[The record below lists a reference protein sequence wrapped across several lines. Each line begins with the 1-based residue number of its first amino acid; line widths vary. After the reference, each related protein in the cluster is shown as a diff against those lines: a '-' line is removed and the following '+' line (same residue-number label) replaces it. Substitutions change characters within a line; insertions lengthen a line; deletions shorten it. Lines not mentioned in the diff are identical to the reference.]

1 MRLDPDLLVDVRNR
15 LLTTG
20 DVSEEAIAAALRDS
34 GRVLDRAQVVG
45 VVAALEAE
53 LTGLGPL
60 EPLLSDPCVTDILVN
75 GADDVW
81 WDRGSGLERA
91 GVEFSGEGSIRQLAV
106 RLAARAG
113 RRLDESAPYVDARL
127 SDGQRLHAIIP
138 PLSVRG
144 TVISLR
150 IPSRRR
156 FSLADLVANGSLD
169 ERGADWL
176 AAMVAHR
183 AALLVTGGTGSGK
196 TTVLGAL
203 IGAMP
208 QRERVVV
215 VEDTWELDP
224 DHPHVVSLEARAPN
238 IEGRGEVSMRTLV
251 RQALRMRPDRLVV
264 GEVRGAEVV
273 DMLAAMNT
281 GHEGSAA
288 TVHANSPTHAPERI
302 AALGQAAGVER
313 NAMLAQFRAGVSAVV
328 HVGRQDSGQRV
339 IAGVGIVTGG
349 GPVPVEVRPALI
361 RQGGCFRPGPG
372 LAELASRIGGLP

>member
-1 MRLDPDLLVDVRNR
+1 MRLDPDLLVDVRSR

-53 LTGLGPL
+53 LTGLGPID
-60 EPLLSDPCVTDILVN
+60 PLLSDPRVTDILVN
-75 GADDVW
+75 GAHDVW

-91 GVEFSGEGSIRQLAV
+91 GVEFSGEDSVRQLAV

-127 SDGQRLHAIIP
+127 ADGQRLHAIIP

-150 IPSRRR
+150 IPRRRR

-176 AAMVAHR
+176 AAMVSRR

-281 GHEGSAA
+281 GHEGGAA
-288 TVHANSPTHAPERI
+288 TVHANSPVHVPERI
-302 AALGQAAGVER
+302 AALGQAAGVEPD
-313 NAMLAQFRAGVSAVV
+313 AMLAQLRAGVSAVV
-328 HVGRQDSGQRV
+328 HVGREDSGRRV
-339 IAGVGIVTGG
+339 IDEVGVVTGG
-349 GPVPVEVRPALI
+349 GSAPVEVRTALT
-361 RQGGCFRPGPG
+361 RADGRLTPGPG
-372 LAELASRIGGLP
+372 LAELAGRVGGLP